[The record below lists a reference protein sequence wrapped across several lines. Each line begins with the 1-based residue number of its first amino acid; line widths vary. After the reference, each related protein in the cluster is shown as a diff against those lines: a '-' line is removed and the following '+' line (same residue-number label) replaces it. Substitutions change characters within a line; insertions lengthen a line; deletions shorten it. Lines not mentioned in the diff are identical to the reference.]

1 MMYGNKFK
9 YVEDY
14 VMFDILVSRM
24 MLRIVSILLGGI
36 GMFYLFMSFTIPDFA
51 GTAIVLIAAAGA
63 IVYFCKE

>member
-1 MMYGNKFK
+1 
-9 YVEDY
+9 
-14 VMFDILVSRM
+14 MFDILISRM
-24 MLRIVSILLGGI
+24 MLRVVSILLGGI